1 MNIEFRI
8 IVKVTAK
15 NYFSYISSGLEIKRM
30 LIT

>member
-15 NYFSYISSGLEIKRM
+15 NYFPTYHPDWKLNVC
-30 LIT
+30 